1 MDRAGRTARG
11 ADAKTWLP
19 SAERLKAFTDA
30 VVAIA
35 MTLLI
40 LPLLESVS
48 DAGSENLT
56 TLEWLHEEFSPIIMF
71 VLSFVIIANF
81 WMTHHR
87 VFSKVERVT
96 EALVWITMV
105 WALTIVWLPVATAVI
120 GQMKTDDLQRVLY
133 IGSMALTAVLQVC
146 TRLYLRANPRLH
158 EISDDQLR
166 SGILADIITTALFL
180 VSLGVAVLVPNI
192 GYAALFLMVL
202 VGPIHSL
209 SVRRLRASAAKR

>member
-1 MDRAGRTARG
+1 MDRAGRTAREDDG
-11 ADAKTWLP
+11 SRLLP
-19 SAERLKAFTDA
+19 PAERLKAFTDA

-48 DAGSENLT
+48 EAASENLT
-56 TLEWLHEEFSPIIMF
+56 TLEWLQEEFSPIIMF

-87 VFSKVERVT
+87 VFARVERVT
-96 EALVWITMV
+96 EALVWITMM

-120 GQMKTDDLQRVLY
+120 GQMDTDDLQRVLY
-133 IGSMALTAVLQVC
+133 IGSMALTAMLQVC

-158 EISDDQLR
+158 DIPDDQLR
-166 SGILADIITTALFL
+166 SGILADVLTTGLFL
-180 VSLGVAVLVPNI
+180 VSLAVAVLVPSI

-202 VGPIHSL
+202 VGPLHSL
-209 SVRRLRASAAKR
+209 SMRRLRASAAKR